1 MRLHTIITKNKKTN
15 TEFKKLQKNKVNIH
29 KIQKNNVSF
38 TKKVYKKINAEWEII
53 WVIFTKVI

>member
-53 WVIFTKVI
+53 